1 MKLTPWFNGKEKP
14 VHVGLYQRNVGGF
27 VVYAWWNGHVWS
39 LGDTSKRRTLSF
51 KRHSSYHQDLDWRGV
66 MK

>member
-1 MKLTPWFNGKEKP
+1 MKLTPWFSGKQKP
-14 VHVGLYQRNVGGF
+14 VRVGLYQRDIRGI

-39 LGDTSKRRTLSF
+39 LGDKSKRRVLSF